1 MSARTRIIAVIGAAA
16 LVLVGAVVLV
26 GFRNGDGGDG
36 SGAHEGAPPL
46 ALDLGLRTD
55 AETAELRR
63 AVTLYN
69 RGRRADAG
77 AIFSQYAS
85 APAQV
90 GSAFAE
96 WPNGTVA
103 QLEGLAEQFPHDSL
117 VLLNLGLAR
126 YWSGDDSGA
135 AAAWLEAFEAQ
146 PDTPSALT
154 ADRLLHP
161 NTPAGIPIFVPRFRV
176 PALTGAPAKRL
187 AQLRRAAA
195 EPDVRARL
203 TYGIAL
209 QALGRERSA
218 ERAYASAARLAPNDP
233 DPQVAVA
240 VARFSRSD
248 PARAFSRLG
257 PLTKR
262 FPKAPTVRF
271 HLGLLFAWLGRIDDA
286 EKQFT
291 RARALDRQDP
301 LAKEA
306 GRWLAKIQG
315 ARARTQGSAR

>member
-1 MSARTRIIAVIGAAA
+1 MRILGVIAAAA
-16 LVLVGAVVLV
+16 LVLVGAVALIA
-26 GFRNGDGGDG
+26 GRNGGGAEG
-36 SGAHEGAPPL
+36 SGAHKGAPPL

-55 AETAELRR
+55 AETAALRR
-63 AVTLYN
+63 AVLLYDHGE
-69 RGRRADAG
+69 REQAGR
-77 AIFSQYAS
+77 IFSRYGS

-90 GSAFAE
+90 GAAFAG

-103 QLEGLAEQFPHDSL
+103 QLEGLAEQFPDDSL

-126 YWSGDDSGA
+126 YWSGDDKGA
-135 AAAWLEAFEAQ
+135 AAAWLDAFEAQ

-176 PALTGAPAKRL
+176 PALAGPPAKRL

-195 EPDVRARL
+195 APDVRARL

-218 ERAYASAARLAPNDP
+218 ERAYASAVRLAPNDP
-233 DPQVAVA
+233 DPLVAVA

-248 PARAFSRLG
+248 PGRAFSRLG
-257 PLTKR
+257 PLTRR
-262 FPKAPTVRF
+262 FPRAPTVRF
-271 HLGLLFAWLGRIDDA
+271 HLGLLLAWLGRLDEA
-286 EKQFT
+286 EKQFA
-291 RARALDRQDP
+291 RARALKPQDP

-306 GRWLAKIQG
+306 GRWLAKIRS
-315 ARARTQGSAR
+315 ARARTPAATR

>member
-1 MSARTRIIAVIGAAA
+1 
-16 LVLVGAVVLV
+16 
-26 GFRNGDGGDG
+26 
-36 SGAHEGAPPL
+36 
-46 ALDLGLRTD
+46 
-55 AETAELRR
+55 
-63 AVTLYN
+63 
-69 RGRRADAG
+69 
-77 AIFSQYAS
+77 
-85 APAQV
+85 
-90 GSAFAE
+90 
-96 WPNGTVA
+96 VA

-161 NTPAGIPIFVPRFRV
+161 NTPAGIPIFVPRFRM
-176 PALTGAPAKRL
+176 PALAGLPVKRL
-187 AQLRRAAA
+187 SQRVAQLRRAAA

-218 ERAYASAARLAPNDP
+218 ERAYESAARLAPNDP

-240 VARFSRSD
+240 VARFSRSE

-262 FPKAPTVRF
+262 FPNAPTVRF

-291 RARALDRQDP
+291 RARALDPRDP
-301 LAKEA
+301 LAREA
-306 GRWLAKIQG
+306 GRWLAKIEG
-315 ARARTQGSAR
+315 ARARTKGAER